1 MRPRNLYLPA
11 ALASLALAAAAVFW
25 LGKSRAPQAAPQAA
39 PNSSLPV
46 ASTAPE
52 PPKPPSESPVTPLR
66 DDGEPALQDAR
77 TAQPPRRLPSD
88 AEVLVLG
95 GVLPPAEKVARPLVA
110 ASPPVS
116 VARAKPEP
124 RAPEIGPPAPPAVLS
139 AVPAA
144 PPAAAANPLQSLRA
158 ADWKGNAN
166 HFINALRAG
175 AIADLN
181 HGHVMEFLQGK
192 DLLGWPES
200 YRNWI
205 GDELMIVL
213 VKDLPERAFADFR
226 TIQEN
231 VAAPAAMR
239 DYSVQHIGELVTKDI
254 AGADGADYL
263 WQTLGKNDPATLS
276 TTLITL
282 HILSGE
288 KPGLVSASRVAEAAQ
303 SLLNHPD
310 LRTQITAKSILKK

>member
-11 ALASLALAAAAVFW
+11 ALAAIALAVPAILW
-25 LGKSRAPQAAPQAA
+25 LGKTRAPQAAP
-39 PNSSLPV
+39 NGSLPV
-46 ASTAPE
+46 ASRAPE
-52 PPKPPSESPVTPLR
+52 PPKSAFESPVTPLR

-77 TAQPPRRLPSD
+77 TAPPPRRVPSD
-88 AEVLVLG
+88 AELLVKG
-95 GVLPPAEKVARPLVA
+95 GVLPPVEKAPVPAPA
-110 ASPPVS
+110 ALPPVS
-116 VARAKPEP
+116 AARVQPEP
-124 RAPEIGPPAPPAVLS
+124 QAPEIGPPAPPAVVP
-139 AVPAA
+139 VPAA
-144 PPAAAANPLQSLRA
+144 PVAAAANQLQSLRA
-158 ADWKGNAN
+158 ADWKSKAN
-166 HFINALRAG
+166 QLVNALRAG
-175 AIADLN
+175 QGIDLD
-181 HGHVMEFLQGK
+181 HAQVMDFLQGK

-231 VAAPAAMR
+231 TAAPAAMR
-239 DYSVQHIGELVTKDI
+239 DYSVQHIGELVTKAI
-254 AGADGADYL
+254 AGAEGADYL
-263 WQTLGKNDPATLS
+263 WQTLGQNDPVTLS

-282 HILSGE
+282 HLLSGE

-310 LRTQITAKSILKK
+310 LRTQITAKSILRK

>member
-11 ALASLALAAAAVFW
+11 ALAAIALAVAAVFW
-25 LGKSRAPQAAPQAA
+25 LGKSRAPQAVPQAA
-39 PNSSLPV
+39 PNGSPPV

-52 PPKPPSESPVTPLR
+52 PPKSAFESPVTPLR

-77 TAQPPRRLPSD
+77 TTQPPRRLPSD

-175 AIADLN
+175 AMADLN

-263 WQTLGKNDPATLS
+263 WKTLGQNDPATLS

-288 KPGLVSASRVAEAAQ
+288 KPGLVSASRVAEAAGK
-303 SLLNHPD
+303 LLNHPD
-310 LRTQITAKSILKK
+310 LRTQITAKSILRK